1 MPFRSVLSPF
11 SLPWLAVLVVAQ
23 TLNTCRGADGLTL
36 RVLTFNIRFSTP
48 ADGPN
53 QWALRREMV
62 AGLIRGTG
70 CDFVGLQEARPDQ
83 IADLRR
89 ALPDY
94 ACLTRSRE
102 ASAEVGEGVPL
113 FYLRARWK
121 PDPAAQGTFWLS
133 ETPQLPGS
141 RSWGSPLPRIVTWA
155 RMIDIATGRGVY
167 WYNTHF
173 SHVVETA
180 RRNSAELL
188 LRQIAARKH
197 AEPVVLSGDFN
208 AEESS
213 STIQTLCGRTS
224 PPGPIALVDAY
235 RAVHSLGIGE
245 GTFHGF
251 QGGRSGIHIDYIFVT
266 PDVRVRAA
274 EILHDNQTGR
284 YPSDHFPVLAELEL
298 RFPGGMPHDASLD
311 HVDHVLGDVGGQVGD
326 PLQVSRSGSEVEV
339 ELHARR
345 VPLD

>member
-1 MPFRSVLSPF
+1 MVYAPLSPPCLLLW
-11 SLPWLAVLVVAQ
+11 SALLVVAQ
-23 TLNTCRGADGLTL
+23 TLNTCRGAEGLTL

-53 QWALRREMV
+53 QWVLRREMV
-62 AGLIRGTG
+62 AGLIRGVG

-94 ACLTRSRE
+94 ACVTRSRE
-102 ASAEVGEGVPL
+102 ASAEAGEGVPL
-113 FYLRARWK
+113 SYLRARWK

-133 ETPQLPGS
+133 ETPQLLGS

-173 SHVVETA
+173 SHVGETA

-197 AEPVVLSGDFN
+197 AEPAVL
-208 AEESS
+208 
-213 STIQTLCGRTS
+213 
-224 PPGPIALVDAY
+224 
-235 RAVHSLGIGE
+235 
-245 GTFHGF
+245 
-251 QGGRSGIHIDYIFVT
+251 SGIHIDYIFVT
-266 PDVRVRAA
+266 PDVRVRTA

-284 YPSDHFPVLAELEL
+284 YPSDHFPVLAELGL
-298 RFPGGMPHDASLD
+298 RFPSSMPHDASLD
-311 HVDHVLGDVGGQVGD
+311 HVDHVLGDVRGQVGD
-326 PLQVSRSGSEVEV
+326 PLQVARGGGEVEV
-339 ELHARR
+339 ELHSRR